1 VVEEAI
7 NNVLPPP
14 APEEQ
19 QLLHLADVPQQNLPF
34 LPVNHVNMVVE
45 EFPFEQLMDGNE
57 VNLPDDGSSSKSK
70 SLETSIRS
78 LMWAWS

>member
-1 VVEEAI
+1 
-7 NNVLPPP
+7 
-14 APEEQ
+14 
-19 QLLHLADVPQQNLPF
+19 
-34 LPVNHVNMVVE
+34 MVVE